1 MRANGA
7 EISATIGASAFRI
20 DAGGQTAPLRE
31 TASAV
36 MHVYEGSGETR
47 VGDTVLTWKQGDSF
61 ALPAWQK
68 IVHENTGAGRAY
80 LFRFDDR
87 PLMSALAALRTDAG
101 QT

>member
-1 MRANGA
+1 
-7 EISATIGASAFRI
+7 
-20 DAGGQTAPLRE
+20 
-31 TASAV
+31 
-36 MHVYEGSGETR
+36 MHVYEGSGRTH

-87 PLMSALAALRTDAG
+87 PLMSALAALRTDEG
-101 QT
+101 